1 MYTGQYSSIRMGNKL
16 TSLNDVEKFKSVH
29 FHMPEASVLLL
40 SHLRTSI
47 QMQQELIY
55 ATRLTKDSDS

>member
-1 MYTGQYSSIRMGNKL
+1 MGNKL